1 VATVFLTGRE
11 CPWRCT
17 MCDLWKYTIAADT
30 SQGAIPAQIA
40 GARVELRRHLPPVTT
55 LKLYNA
61 GSFFDPRAVPE
72 SDYDAI
78 ARNLAGLDRI
88 IVESH
93 PALIGPRVEALLG
106 ALDRVGAP
114 ALEVAMGLETANPL
128 ALDALNKR
136 FTVEEFQS
144 AAAWLR
150 ARSIA
155 LRVFVLISPPFLMD
169 AEQDA
174 WLTESIDH
182 ACVSGASVVAL
193 IPTRSGN
200 GAMEALAASG
210 QFSEPALEDIER
222 SLAIGLTAAGGRSR
236 IFVDLWDLSRFA
248 LCEACFETR
257 KARLHSIN
265 LTQTVAAASAPCD
278 RCGATSS

>member
-1 VATVFLTGRE
+1 
-11 CPWRCT
+11 
-17 MCDLWKYTIAADT
+17 MD
-30 SQGAIPAQIA
+30 
-40 GARVELRRHLPPVTT
+40 
-55 LKLYNA
+55 
-61 GSFFDPRAVPE
+61 
-72 SDYDAI
+72 
-78 ARNLAGLDRI
+78 
-88 IVESH
+88 
-93 PALIGPRVEALLG
+93 
-106 ALDRVGAP
+106 
-114 ALEVAMGLETANPL
+114 LETANPL

-174 WLTESIDH
+174 WLTESIDL

-222 SLAIGLTAAGGRSR
+222 SFAIGFTAVGGRSR